1 MTTSPAARGWVCL
14 VLAGAMACEA
24 GPPAF
29 DTPAADPSAEAVA
42 VEAEAEDDARPGDG
56 PAADP
61 LRAPPPAASA
71 ADGGVSTSPEPP
83 IPAAP
88 GRPDYRAEEPPG
100 LRLDPEEWGTE
111 RFPYPDAVR
120 GIYLNAWAA
129 GSTTRVE
136 ALLDLAR
143 RTEINTFVIDI
154 KDATGYVSHRSQLP
168 LAQEIG
174 ATGEIRIRDL
184 PGLLA
189 RLEEEGIYPIARIV
203 IVKDPLLIAA
213 RPELA
218 VQDTAGGVWVDSKE
232 IIWLNPFQREVWEYH
247 LDLAKEVAGM
257 GFPEIQWDYVRF
269 PDAPRSDLDR
279 AVFTGADGRTKA
291 QGIRA
296 FLHHARAELAQMGV
310 MSTADVFGMTTSA
323 SGDIGIGQVWE
334 AFIDVVDAALPMV
347 YPSHYW
353 QGSFGL
359 QSPNAHPYET
369 VYRAM
374 RDAYRRSA
382 AVEGA
387 GLARPYLQ
395 DFTLGQPR
403 YEAPEVR
410 AQIEATYDAGFEEWV
425 MWNPGSRYTEGAYAP
440 ESGWPFDAE
449 PLIRVAGGIHPVSR
463 RHLVIDSVRAAE
475 SRTDA
480 RARSITDSLNAAVLD
495 STGVQPPMPETME
508 EPGGDVRP
516 DLPGAGDPAVP
527 DTVPS
532 EATDTVPAPVLDT
545 VPGVPADTS
554 GAATPDSVPVP

>member
-1 MTTSPAARGWVCL
+1 MTTFPAARGWVCL
-14 VLAGAMACEA
+14 LLAGAIGCEA

-29 DTPAADPSAEAVA
+29 DQPADDAAPSGQAL
-42 VEAEAEDDARPGDG
+42 EAEPRPVEETRRGEG
-56 PAADP
+56 PAGDAM
-61 LRAPPPAASA
+61 AAVPPPTPA
-71 ADGGVSTSPEPP
+71 ADGGVETSPEPAMP
-83 IPAAP
+83 SPSS
-88 GRPDYRAEEPPG
+88 RPDYMGAEPPG
-100 LRLDPEEWGTE
+100 PRLERDEWGTE

-129 GSTTRVE
+129 GSATRME

-154 KDATGYVSHRSQLP
+154 KDATGYVSHRSDLP
-168 LAQEIG
+168 LAREIG

-189 RLEEEGIYPIARIV
+189 RLEAEGIYPIARIV

-232 IIWLNPFQREVWEYH
+232 IIWLNPFQREVWDYH
-247 LDLAKEVAGM
+247 LDLAKEVAAM

-269 PDAPRSDLDR
+269 PDAPRSDLGR
-279 AVFTGADGRTKA
+279 AVFSGAEGRTKA
-291 QGIRA
+291 QGIRS
-296 FLHHARAELAQMGV
+296 FLNHARAELAEMGV

-359 QSPNAHPYET
+359 QSPNAYPYET

-387 GLARPYLQ
+387 GVARPYLQ

-410 AQIEATYDAGFEEWV
+410 AQIEATYDAGLDEWV

-440 ESGWPFDAE
+440 ASGWPLDGE

-463 RHLVIDSVRAAE
+463 RHLVIDSVSAAE
-475 SRTDA
+475 SRADE
-480 RARSITDSLNAAVLD
+480 RAETLTDSLNAAALD
-495 STGVQPPMPETME
+495 STRVQPP
-508 EPGGDVRP
+508 EPLDMDAPADASEP
-516 DLPGAGDPAVP
+516 DTLRAGDPVAVDTVGVSIP
-527 DTVPS
+527 DTLGIGDPG
-532 EATDTVPAPVLDT
+532 ATDTVGAPK
-545 VPGVPADTS
+545 
-554 GAATPDSVPVP
+554 PDSLPVP

>member
-1 MTTSPAARGWVCL
+1 MLAA
-14 VLAGAMACEA
+14 AMGCEA

-29 DTPAADPSAEAVA
+29 GEPAAGLSASGEATTAEPVVADDPRRGEGA
-42 VEAEAEDDARPGDG
+42 VEEQVP
-56 PAADP
+56 P
-61 LRAPPPAASA
+61 LEPA
-71 ADGGVSTSPEPP
+71 ADGGVSTSLEDGSAASRPSSPP
-83 IPAAP
+83 STAAS
-88 GRPDYRAEEPPG
+88 RMDYRAVEPAGP
-100 LRLDPEEWGTE
+100 RLDPEEWGTE

-120 GIYLNAWAA
+120 AIYLNAWAA

-136 ALLDLAR
+136 ALLELAR
-143 RTEINTFVIDI
+143 RTEINSFVIDI

-168 LAQEIG
+168 LAEEIG

-232 IIWLNPFQREVWEYH
+232 IIWLNPFQREVWDYH
-247 LDLAKEVAGM
+247 LDLAKEVASM

-279 AVFTGADGRTKA
+279 AVFGGADGRTKA
-291 QGIRA
+291 QGIRS
-296 FLHHARAELAQMGV
+296 FLNHARAELAGMEV
-310 MSTADVFGMTTSA
+310 LSTADVFGMTTSA
-323 SGDIGIGQVWE
+323 SRDVGIGQVWE

-347 YPSHYW
+347 YPSHYG

-359 QSPNAHPYET
+359 ESPNAYPYET

-374 RDAYRRSA
+374 RDAHQRSA
-382 AVEGA
+382 VVEGA
-387 GLARPYLQ
+387 GVARPYLQ

-410 AQIEATYDAGFEEWV
+410 AQIEATYDAGIEEWV

-440 ESGWPFDAE
+440 ESGWPLDAE
-449 PLIRVAGGIHPVSR
+449 PLIRVAGGIYPASR
-463 RHLVIDSVRAAE
+463 RHVVIDSVRAAE
-475 SRTDA
+475 SLA
-480 RARSITDSLNAAVLD
+480 ESRAQAITDSLNAATMD
-495 STGVQPPMPETME
+495 SAGVEPSSPFEPDV
-508 EPGGDVRP
+508 PGGEP
-516 DLPGAGDPAVP
+516 EPATLDLGGSEVFDIVPGAVVDP
-527 DTVPS
+527 
-532 EATDTVPAPVLDT
+532 
-545 VPGVPADTS
+545 VPGPL
-554 GAATPDSVPVP
+554 PDSVPVP